1 MSTGAY
7 GINIPSNVNSSEVEI
22 YYSYTKDRTISNVED
37 ATFTKLNSN
46 ILVKAMKSDTDSTDN
61 ILEGAYYLKL
71 PSSNFSLKGF
81 YNVYIKPK
89 EIGAVIADVSVLA
102 AYPDVRGIVIDT
114 KTVSDSN
121 IRTLLQTNNGLVGY
135 RIVYFDDNGDRTSD
149 YRIVTSNFKSEPV
162 IQNLTN
168 SNEKGT
174 RYAYNDAGSL
184 VFLTLTPSSSSTFK
198 ANSLPFIGKTSQRI
212 NLVNTKFNPVMID
225 IEMVDHD
232 ADTIS
237 NMLENT
243 QIRNLDYGLITTLD
257 ENGNIYHQSEN
268 YELKDSETGTPS
280 YEIHKKKDSVDLTQT
295 LDNIENS

>member
-268 YELKDSETGTPS
+268 YQLKNTTTGKPV
-280 YEIHKKKDSVDLTQT
+280 YEIHKKKTNIDYTQT
-295 LDNIENS
+295 LDNIENA